1 MEPMSPLDFLRQGFR
16 SAASKWQGLSDAD
29 KQALKRSV
37 ILLALVISATS
48 LTAQQGRSNLW
59 TWDSWSKEI
68 AAGSG
73 ADLLARGPWI
83 AQTWRQSF
91 GRRLA
96 ISLSLSLVYE
106 YVVEPLNHQT
116 NAARWEDVVQR
127 ATGTLLTE
135 GVVRLL
141 TRH

>member
-1 MEPMSPLDFLRQGFR
+1 MEPMSPLHFLRQGLR
-16 SAASKWQGLSDAD
+16 SAAGKWQRLSDAA
-29 KQALKRSV
+29 KQALKRTV
-37 ILLALVISATS
+37 ILVALLTSATS
-48 LTAQQGRSNLW
+48 LTAQQARQNLW
-59 TWDSWSKEI
+59 TWNSWSKEI
-68 AAGSG
+68 AAGAG

-83 AQTWRQSF
+83 APSWRQSF
-91 GRRLA
+91 GGRLA

-106 YVVEPLNHQT
+106 YVVEPLNHQP

-135 GVVRLL
+135 GVVRFL